1 VAGILG
7 RDELGSG
14 EARTIV
20 NRAARRPSD
29 VAVDASGTVL
39 GTVTYVPGPDT
50 ALSEIER
57 QDEAGFRALAV
68 AAASHNRG
76 VGRMLGETVI
86 ARAQTAGRGGVA
98 MYTRSSMKTAL
109 HLYEWLGFSR
119 QPADDWTFAPG
130 EWLWAHRLRF

>member
-1 VAGILG
+1 
-7 RDELGSG
+7 
-14 EARTIV
+14 
-20 NRAARRPSD
+20 
-29 VAVDASGTVL
+29 
-39 GTVTYVPGPDT
+39 VTYVPGPDT

-76 VGRMLGETVI
+76 VGRMLVETVI

-98 MYTRSSMKTAL
+98 MYTRPSMKAAQ
-109 HLYEWLGFSR
+109 HLYESLGFSR
-119 QPADDWTFAPG
+119 QPADDWTFALG